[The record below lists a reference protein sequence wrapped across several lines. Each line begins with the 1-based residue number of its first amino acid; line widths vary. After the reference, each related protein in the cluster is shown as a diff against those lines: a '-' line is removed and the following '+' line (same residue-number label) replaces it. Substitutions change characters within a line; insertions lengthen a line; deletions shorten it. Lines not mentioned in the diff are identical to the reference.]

1 MHSSPSILY
10 YSLGEMGLDWKLNLC
25 HGTLQDKIV
34 LKLTIDVPH
43 FNEIELNCALN
54 GLNNLKYDW
63 TRKDQKLFKEI
74 LHRIDRLYKHDRKE
88 WNNNQKL
95 QSNLSQLLYNLG
107 ESKIRWKLIPERIN
121 SGLLKQI
128 DLFCKQKSLDVKS
141 ISVMMNG

>member
-1 MHSSPSILY
+1 MNSLLLMMCC
-10 YSLGEMGLDWKLNLC
+10 SLGEMGLDWKLNLC
-25 HGTLQDKIV
+25 HGSLQDKIV
-34 LKLTIDVPH
+34 LKLTVDVSH
-43 FNEIELNCALN
+43 LNGIELNCALS

-74 LHRIDRLYKHDRKE
+74 LLRIERLYKYDRKE

-107 ESKIRWKLIPERIN
+107 ESKIRWKSIPVGIK

-128 DLFCKQKSLDVKS
+128 DLLWKQTSLDAKS
-141 ISVMMNG
+141 MSVMMNG